1 MEYEKMKSAVNAI
14 VMPDEKK
21 RRITRTCKMA
31 AIQPRKEIIM
41 NHKIRKPVAVCAV
54 MVVCLALSV
63 TALAATG
70 ALQGFFKDITDFR
83 GAVIGTSYEQA
94 TDEIGVTAVLKDNT
108 LTVLAAFENPQEA
121 PYSEMEEM
129 DISHYQIIDSEGN
142 VVKEGETKQQAP
154 VVDGQA
160 AIDIALEDMEYGNYK
175 LLVTALVAAKKADQ
189 PLNISGVWECLFTK

>member
-21 RRITRTCKMA
+21 RRIARNCRMA
-31 AIQPRKEIIM
+31 AIHQRKEIAM
-41 NHKIRKPVAVCAV
+41 NHRIRKPAVVCAV
-54 MVVCLALSV
+54 LVVCLALSV

-70 ALQGFFKDITDFR
+70 TLQGFFQDITDFR

-94 TDEIGVTAVLKDNT
+94 TEEIGVTAVLKDDV

-160 AIDIALEDMEYGNYK
+160 AIDIALEDME
-175 LLVTALVAAKKADQ
+175 
-189 PLNISGVWECLFTK
+189 